1 MKHTDIHEKNEQLKK
16 TLTEENKKQFAKI
29 ESYIQFGN
37 TFKNPMEL
45 ETRLNDF
52 LHELI
57 EAQGKGK
64 TVNEYVNNQPKEFAS
79 NFLTK
84 LKNKPQE
91 LLKTIGVFLFV
102 VLLFNFALNRF
113 SIDIV
118 DLITLTV
125 QTAAFWG
132 IMKKLL
138 QWDVFSEMDTLFRI
152 VVGGALAGIAFALV
166 GILRDQ
172 MVFLTWPIEIP
183 FAIFAGIVF
192 VVSLVVTVLMIVYKN
207 KSKVDW
213 FMTMVFLWG
222 SLIIGTLNYL

>member
-1 MKHTDIHEKNEQLKK
+1 MKHTEIHEKNEQFKK
-16 TLTEENKKQFAKI
+16 RLTEENKKQFAKI

-45 ETRLNDF
+45 ETKLNGF

-57 EAQGKGK
+57 EAQKDGE
-64 TVNEYVNNQPKEFAS
+64 TVNEYVNNQPKEFAI
-79 NFLTK
+79 NFLSK
-84 LKNKPQE
+84 LKNRPQE
-91 LLKTIGVFLFV
+91 LLKTVGVYLYVVFLI
-102 VLLFNFALNRF
+102 NFALNRF

-125 QTAAFWG
+125 QTAVFWG

-138 QWDVFSEMDTLFRI
+138 QWDVFSEMDTLLRLLA
-152 VVGGALAGIAFALV
+152 GGALAGIAFALV

-172 MVFLTWPIEIP
+172 IEFLTWTIEIP

-192 VVSLVVTVLMIVYKN
+192 VVALGVTILMFVYKN
-207 KSKVDW
+207 ESKVDW
-213 FMTMVFLWG
+213 LVAMVLLWG